1 MVVKSYIVIQDLGK
15 VEKYD
20 VRAVSGD
27 RAYVP
32 SFVKI
37 EQLVPDFKRMNTST
51 NTHAHTR
58 ARVLITQVYF
68 FLVAKERRLKGN
80 YRKEDRERGR
90 KEVLIHFC
98 APF

>member
-1 MVVKSYIVIQDLGK
+1 MVVKKLNHHSGFRN

-27 RAYVP
+27 TAFVP

-51 NTHAHTR
+51 NTHAHTDAR
-58 ARVLITQVYF
+58 AF
-68 FLVAKERRLKGN
+68 
-80 YRKEDRERGR
+80 
-90 KEVLIHFC
+90 
-98 APF
+98 